1 MNERGNSM
9 NLLIVGAPGAGKGTQ
24 AAEIA
29 QRYKIPHISTGNMFR
44 TVIKSGTKL
53 GKKAKQII
61 DAGGLIPD
69 DITSGIVRERLLQ
82 KDCAKGFLL
91 DGYPRTITQAKD
103 LANLL
108 DEFGKKIDHV
118 ISIEI
123 PDDDVIARI
132 TGRRVCLNCGAT
144 YHLTHKR
151 PKQKGI
157 CDVCG
162 KRIVQR
168 KDDVEETVRE
178 RQKIYK
184 EVTLP
189 IIGYYEAQDQD
200 LVFHVDGEGT
210 IEEVFERIKLSL
222 ESD

>member
-1 MNERGNSM
+1 M

-103 LANLL
+103 LAKLL
-108 DEFGKKIDHV
+108 DELGKKIDHV
-118 ISIEI
+118 VSIEI
-123 PDDDVIARI
+123 PDDNVIARI

-144 YHLTHKR
+144 YHLTHKK

-162 KRIVQR
+162 NRIVQR

-189 IIGYYEAQDQD
+189 IIGYYEAQD
-200 LVFHVDGEGT
+200 LVFHVDGDGT
-210 IEEVFERIKLSL
+210 IEDVFERIKLSL